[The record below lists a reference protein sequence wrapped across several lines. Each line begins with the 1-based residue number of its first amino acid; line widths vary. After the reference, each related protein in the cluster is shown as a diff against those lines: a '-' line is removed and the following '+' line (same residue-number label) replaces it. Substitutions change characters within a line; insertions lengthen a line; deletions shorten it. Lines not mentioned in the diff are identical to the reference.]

1 MKIRCKKENNLNI
14 LLFIRIIV
22 HVIHHIDTYI
32 NTYIS
37 LLIVLE
43 KLTNDLN
50 CLKRA
55 GVA

>member
-22 HVIHHIDTYI
+22 HIIHHIDTYI